1 MKQKEGPA
9 KKLKV
14 GLALGGGSARGLAHI
29 GVLEVL
35 EKEKIPIDM
44 IAGTSAGALIG
55 ALYARGSSAGEI
67 KEMVTSMSLID
78 RARMIDLALPKTGLI
93 AGERIKKMLKE
104 LIGEAEFS
112 DLKIPFACVAT
123 DIVTG
128 EEVVIDHGSVVE
140 AIRASISI
148 PAVFTVVKREG
159 RFLVDGGLANP
170 VPVSVLKDMAA
181 DFTIAVNVIPTI
193 KKRHSSQ
200 GKKSTG
206 KEIEE
211 EPNIFSVLMNMI
223 DIINHRLAKNSTSVA
238 DIVIEPDTSDIGPSD
253 FNRTREIILKGE
265 LAATDA
271 IPKIKKRLALQRCS

>member
-1 MKQKEGPA
+1 M
-9 KKLKV
+9 KV

-35 EKEKIPIDM
+35 EKENIPFDM

-55 ALYARGSSAGEI
+55 ALYACGSSAVEI
-67 KEMVTSMSLID
+67 KKTITSVSLID

-104 LIGEAEFS
+104 LIGEAEFN
-112 DLKIPFACVAT
+112 DLRIPFSCVAT

-140 AIRASISI
+140 AVRASISI
-148 PAVFTVVKREG
+148 PAVFTVVKYEG
-159 RFLVDGGLANP
+159 RFLVDGGLSNP
-170 VPVSVLKDMAA
+170 VPVSVLKEMGA

-193 KKRHSSQ
+193 SKRHPSR
-200 GKKSTG
+200 GKKSAG
-206 KEIEE
+206 VKNEK
-211 EPNIFSVLMNMI
+211 EPNIFNVLMNMI
-223 DIINHRLAKNSTSVA
+223 DITDNRLAKSSTSVA

-253 FNRTREIILKGE
+253 FNRAREIILKGE

-271 IPKIKKRLALQRCS
+271 IPGLKKRLSL